1 MHNHDEH
8 EHHHHHDKNTANI
21 PANHMATCPVTG
33 DAFDTTEAEKLGH
46 FSDMD
51 GKRIYLCCATCVRLF
66 NESPD
71 KYAPKLFRCPECEL
85 HYTDR
90 KTAQECEAWCREH
103 KSCNL
108 EITKRSAEHQRT
120 HMQDA
125 TGKQLVLSEKQHLAD
140 NIWSFDFTA
149 DQPLSWIPGQFIRL
163 EVIHDSPDDKGT
175 KRWFTISS
183 IPRDGY
189 IQVTTRIT
197 DTTFKQALAA
207 LDIGDKVRLT
217 EQPDG
222 DFIWQESA
230 KSLVF
235 VAGGIGITPFYSMLK
250 ARRHSS
256 QPVSATLV
264 YSGRTEDLPF
274 KSELEETSFRHP
286 EFKVEYVIG
295 EQVTAEKL
303 TKIVPDINASQ
314 VYISGP
320 EAMVEALGKELMRHG
335 LARDNLHQ
343 DFFPNYTYTNF

>member
-1 MHNHDEH
+1 MLNHDEH
-8 EHHHHHDKNTANI
+8 EHHHHQDIAAAGN
-21 PANHMATCPVTG
+21 PANRLAVCPVT
-33 DAFDTTEAEKLGH
+33 DDPIDTEVAKKHGWSRNYSGQL
-46 FSDMD
+46 
-51 GKRIYLCCATCVRLF
+51 IYLCCATCVRLF
-66 NESPD
+66 DEDPN
-71 KYAPKLFRCPECEL
+71 KYV
-85 HYTDR
+85 DR
-90 KTAQECEAWCREH
+90 VSEFSQL
-103 KSCNL
+103 SL
-108 EITKRSAEHQRT
+108 
-120 HMQDA
+120 
-125 TGKQLVLSEKQHLAD
+125 TGKKHLVD

-222 DFIWQESA
+222 DFIWQESS

-274 KSELEETSFRHP
+274 KSELGETSNRHP
-286 EFKVEYVIG
+286 EFRVEYVIG
-295 EQVTAEKL
+295 EQVTSEKL